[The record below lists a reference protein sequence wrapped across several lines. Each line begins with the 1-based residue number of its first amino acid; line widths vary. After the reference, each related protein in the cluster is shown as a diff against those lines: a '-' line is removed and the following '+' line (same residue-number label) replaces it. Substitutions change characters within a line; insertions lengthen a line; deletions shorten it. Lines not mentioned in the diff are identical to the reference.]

1 MASGTG
7 RRELTP
13 GRDSKPTFSG
23 SNNLLPVQIEVGANI
38 ARHRERGDT
47 VVRPL
52 GARGADLVAC
62 WQKGFYA
69 RGDEAVSEIVA
80 AFEQGIG
87 EGLDRPPMGS
97 SGGKRARERAKQ
109 AQAQFGYA

>member
-1 MASGTG
+1 V
-7 RRELTP
+7 P
-13 GRDSKPTFSG
+13 G
-23 SNNLLPVQIEVGANI
+23 
-38 ARHRERGDT
+38 
-47 VVRPL
+47 
-52 GARGADLVAC
+52 GADLVAC